1 MTPPSSALVTVPRT
15 SHTRLVAWVEEIAAL
30 TQPSEIHWCDG
41 SREEYEL
48 LAQRLVEAGT
58 FERLSEAKRPNSYLA
73 LSDPEDVARV
83 EDRTFICCEHES
95 DAGPTNNWRE
105 PKEMRRAL
113 TELFEGSMRGRTMY
127 VVPFSMGP
135 LGSRI
140 SYIGVQLTDS
150 AYVAASM
157 RIMTRMGQPALD
169 VLGEDGD
176 FVPCLHSV
184 GMPLTD
190 GVEDVPWPC
199 NAENK
204 YIAHFPETREV
215 WSYGSGYGGNALLG
229 KKCFALRIASVMAR
243 DEGWLA
249 EHMLIL
255 KLTSPEGEVK
265 YIAAAFPSAC
275 GKTNLA
281 MLIPTL
287 EGWKVETIGDD
298 IAWMKFGADGQLYAV
313 NPEAG
318 FFGVAPGTGVITNP
332 NAIDTIG
339 RNSIFTNCALT
350 DDGDVW
356 WEGLTAEP
364 PVHALDW
371 RGNDW
376 TQTAG
381 TPAAHPNARFSTPA
395 DQCPSI
401 APEWE
406 EPQGVPIAAIL
417 FGGRRSTV
425 VPLVH
430 EARDWEHGV
439 FLGSTMSS
447 ETTAASTGKVG
458 RLRWDPMAMLP
469 FCGYHMADYFRHW
482 LKIGRREGA
491 KPPQIFYVNWF
502 RKDTDGKFLWPGY
515 GENSRVLAWIF
526 RRCQGEAKAI
536 ETVIGLV
543 PPIGEGGIDVDG
555 LAITPKAMAEL
566 LEIDLEG
573 WKQQLPQMHE
583 HYAEFGEKLP
593 AELHSQ
599 LETLDLRIHAN

>member
-1 MTPPSSALVTVPRT
+1 MA
-15 SHTRLVAWVEEIAAL
+15 HTAPKHQATTNHARLLEWVEEVAAL
-30 TQPSEIHWCDG
+30 TQPDDIHWCDG
-41 SREEYEL
+41 SAEEYDL
-48 LAQRLVEAGT
+48 LAERLVEAGT
-58 FERLSEAKRPNSYLA
+58 FERLSDAKRPNSYLA
-73 LSDPEDVARV
+73 LSDPDDVARV
-83 EDRTFICCEHES
+83 EDRTFICSERED

-105 PKEMRRAL
+105 PGEMRVAL
-113 TELFEGSMRGRTMY
+113 TGLFEGSMRGRTMY

-135 LGSRI
+135 LGSPI

-150 AYVAASM
+150 AYVACSM
-157 RIMTRMGQPALD
+157 RVMTRMGQAALD
-169 VLGEDGD
+169 CLGDDGE

-190 GVEDVPWPC
+190 GVQDVSWPC
-199 NAENK
+199 NADNK
-204 YIAHFPETREV
+204 YIVHFPETREI
-215 WSYGSGYGGNALLG
+215 WSFGSGYGGNALLG

-255 KLTSPEGEVK
+255 KLTAPDGTVK
-265 YIAAAFPSAC
+265 YVTGAFPSAC

-287 EGWKVETIGDD
+287 ENWKVETIGDD
-298 IAWMKFGADGQLYAV
+298 IAWMKFGEDGRLYAV

-318 FFGVAPGTGVITNP
+318 FFGVAPGTGAITNP

-339 RNSIFTNCALT
+339 SNSIFTNCAKT

-364 PVHALDW
+364 PAHAIDW
-371 RGNDW
+371 RRNEW
-376 TQTAG
+376 TPDSE

-395 DQCPSI
+395 AQCPSI

-406 EPQGVPIAAIL
+406 DPRGVPIDAML
-417 FGGRRSTV
+417 FGGRRSSV
-425 VPLVH
+425 IPLVY
-430 EARDWEHGV
+430 EAQDWEHGV

-447 ETTAASTGKVG
+447 ETTAAAAGRVG

-482 LKIGRREGA
+482 LELGRRGGA
-491 KPPQIFYVNWF
+491 KMPRIFYVNWF
-502 RKDTDGKFLWPGY
+502 RKDSNGKFLWPGY
-515 GENSRVLAWIF
+515 GENSRVLDWIF
-526 RRCQGEAKAI
+526 RRCEGTAEALDTA
-536 ETVIGLV
+536 IGLL
-543 PPIGEGGIDVDG
+543 PPVGEGGINTDG
-555 LAITPKAMAEL
+555 LDVSREAMEEL
-566 LEIDLEG
+566 LAVDADG

-583 HYAEFGEKLP
+583 HYAEFAEKLP
-593 AELHSQ
+593 GALRSQ
-599 LETLDLRIHAN
+599 LRELEARLKA